1 MISEIIKQNKKN
13 FTTLTSFLAV
23 LHEYVECMTVGRD
36 FEGISSVEI
45 KKIYDTYKNTFC
57 SNKNYYES
65 YVQRKANDKGYYYE
79 RNGKYFLKSEII
91 NSESLV
97 NLVNYKNQIINLLGN
112 NNIQLR
118 EFQYSIKKLID
129 DPNPSGCYVFIQEL
143 FKNKDFNNF
152 GQLFEIL
159 SYSILKVY
167 FDSFGFTLNRF
178 SVSFSNDGGMDF
190 ISYQGI
196 YQVTAGPSK
205 EKAKNDLEKLIGVKR
220 VIVITDCSDNI
231 KNIYLENQ
239 NVTEVIT
246 ETDLK
251 EHFLG
256 WLKLKNN
263 SSNNHLL
270 KIVKVFQYELS
281 RETL

>member
-1 MISEIIKQNKKN
+1 MIAEIIENNKKN

-23 LHEYVECMTVGRD
+23 LHKYIECLKTGRT
-36 FEGISSVEI
+36 FEGISSIEI
-45 KKIYDTYKNTFC
+45 KRIYDEYKDLFS

-79 RNGKYFLKSEII
+79 RNGKYFIKPEII
-91 NSESLV
+91 NNE
-97 NLVNYKNQIINLLGN
+97 NLVDLSNYQQGIIDLLCN
-112 NNIQLR
+112 NNNRYRIFQDTIQQL
-118 EFQYSIKKLID
+118 LD
-129 DPNPSGCYVFIQEL
+129 NPHPSECYQFILEL
-143 FKNKDFNNF
+143 FKNKDFHNF
-152 GQLFEIL
+152 GQLFEVL

-205 EKAKNDLEKLIGVKR
+205 DKAKSDLEKLIGVKR

-231 KNIYLENQ
+231 KKIYLENP

-256 WLKLKNN
+256 WLKLKN
-263 SSNNHLL
+263 STSNNHLL
-270 KIVKVFQYELS
+270 KIVEVFKYELS